1 MSVTLEGKVTAA
13 NEFSAGAG
21 PRSSMF
27 RRARPAGD
35 PPSLACMC
43 PTRLP
48 GSGLRSTIR
57 KDGHS
62 GSPSSRRGAAGG
74 RDQPKAAT
82 INRVRD
88 YQALE
93 CEFITGGMS
102 LRELCRAHGITA
114 HSAVVVQAR
123 QGGWAGKR
131 RTYRARASAT
141 YIEHRADRAAIRE
154 AEGAVRARE
163 PHNNRCLRRSA
174 GRAQD
179 PAAYAARA
187 PAAPKAHALPLRYT
201 PTVRAHEADMLPERR
216 PEA

>member
-1 MSVTLEGKVTAA
+1 
-13 NEFSAGAG
+13 
-21 PRSSMF
+21 MF
-27 RRARPAGD
+27 RSARPAGD

-57 KDGHS
+57 TDGHS

-93 CEFITGGMS
+93 REFITGGMS

-114 HSAVVVQAR
+114 HSAALS
-123 QGGWAGKR
+123 R
-131 RTYRARASAT
+131 R
-141 YIEHRADRAAIRE
+141 DRAAGRGS
-154 AEGAVRARE
+154 AGPTVPAPRRRASSTGPTVPPSARPRARFVLA
-163 PHNNRCLRRSA
+163 NRTIIGAFDARRVVL
-174 GRAQD
+174 
-179 PAAYAARA
+179 RA
-187 PAAPKAHALPLRYT
+187 PDPTPLPLLRLPKHVRYRCA
-201 PTVRAHEADMLPERR
+201 PPRRLVLGSRMGFPSVVQKHSPHRSHETDDQEVSRW
-216 PEA
+216 